1 MPTKNKKVSPSKT
14 IKNKKPVKASKPAA
28 KPARSA
34 SKPAPGKS
42 AAKSVKKPAKP
53 VKASKAAAKPSKPA
67 PKKKPEVK
75 KPVKTAVK
83 AQKTAIKPK
92 PAAKNAAKKAVSLT
106 KGKTSK
112 PTKVVKPVKQAPS
125 AKTKAVKPSKPVVS
139 KAKATPK
146 TTAKPAS
153 KAPAKPV
160 SVAAAKK
167 PEAGPKASI
176 QKPVVKDSK
185 PLKTAPQPAENKV
198 PVNENTRKATDV
210 FSKKPN
216 SDRSNS
222 GVLAITNTIPVKDK
236 HEISPSKIAL
246 ISNSITNPI
255 KKTDSYAVK
264 PEKEPNGK
272 FELEF
277 VIHSSAEM
285 LYEFLSTP
293 SGLSEWFCDDL
304 NIRNGI
310 YTFIWEDQLQQARL
324 LKTVDVH
331 LVRFQWVDKTDGSYF
346 EFRIQRDD
354 LTNDISLIITDFAE
368 TVSERESSKLLWH
381 SQIEKLMHV
390 IGSIF

>member
-1 MPTKNKKVSPSKT
+1 MPSKKNKVSSSKVS
-14 IKNKKPVKASKPAA
+14 KNKKPVKASKPAA
-28 KPARSA
+28 KPARA
-34 SKPAPGKS
+34 AGGKT
-42 AAKSVKKPAKP
+42 
-53 VKASKAAAKPSKPA
+53 
-67 PKKKPEVK
+67 VK
-75 KPVKTAVK
+75 KPVKPLKASKPVSKKKPEPKKVLKPATKAQKKPIPAKPKAKSTPKKPAKTVKLINKAPQKQVKKSVAVK
-83 AQKTAIKPK
+83 ASIGKPSQ
-92 PAAKNAAKKAVSLT
+92 AAVSKT
-106 KGKTSK
+106 KSK
-112 PTKVVKPVKQAPS
+112 PVAQKQKPVK
-125 AKTKAVKPSKPVVS
+125 
-139 KAKATPK
+139 
-146 TTAKPAS
+146 
-153 KAPAKPV
+153 
-160 SVAAAKK
+160 AAIAKK
-167 PEAGPKASI
+167 P
-176 QKPVVKDSK
+176 DSK
-185 PLKTAPQPAENKV
+185 PKTETLKPVAKEEKVNKNTTK
-198 PVNENTRKATDV
+198 PVEVKASEADKTRKASDP
-210 FSKKPN
+210 FAKKN
-216 SDRSNS
+216 YADRSVS
-222 GVLAITNTIPVKDK
+222 DVLAISNTIPVKQK
-236 HEISPSKIAL
+236 NEISASKIAL

-255 KKTDSYAVK
+255 KKTDSYAVR

-310 YTFIWEDQLQQARL
+310 YTFIWDDQLQQARL

-368 TVSERESSKLLWH
+368 SASDRESSKLLWH